1 MQKIFLTIFIVLEV
15 FIAFPQEKNTGNGS
29 FKISNLKTS
38 IWDKLKFHIGLSVTF
53 DIEFPASLN
62 PENDE
67 TFNITLIIKDSIGN
81 TIFNN
86 PSIYSVVYAKS
97 ENLEGSNFVNKG
109 VDLFIPDYELNVTAG
124 KHNLTASMY
133 IRSGS
138 KDYGEIYSGKI
149 PVVYLNYY
157 NYDDQEFKISGF
169 NSENK
174 NETELDGIF
183 LRFNSEYKFMSQQI
197 KDYEKNEN
205 SKFYYYYFTIY
216 DENNKLVYSPTDE
229 ITEDESDE
237 WIRATA
243 KEPGKKDNFTSF
255 IPFRRLNL
263 SSGAHKLKI
272 YLSVTS
278 KNRDYLFKNIAKT
291 ELSVIQ
297 PNLYIASLNVSNLK
311 VKYGIYDSPNV
322 FGRIFS
328 KKNKGYGYPDL
339 IWKIKSGNEVFYYS
353 DISKNSFNA
362 YDGGKTFKLAEND
375 PLDIFVEDHDQ
386 LINNDLI
393 SEFRIPNKKGE
404 LEINQIDY
412 TNKDIEKMNF
422 IFSKIKIPRV
432 VCRNIQLTKSSRMNV
447 SGFDF
452 IIDFDSTSLSSKLDI
467 ELNPFS
473 IAENDEINYL
483 NYFRIIENE
492 ELKLP
497 GQIILNQMSKKDRLS
512 LFIPHYSLGQKS
524 MLGFATETNGI
535 KIDSYNNPEEINI
548 AEINDIKF
556 DINNIGER
564 KISGINGVLVTFNY
578 NIPALYLT
586 DLGVSGIELSSEL
599 FSEDKKSSFDRY
611 YESVHTEDQEYNT
624 IRGFIPF
631 YKLAGLDHELK
642 CVAILSAA
650 IKSNRRAIG
659 KNEKT
664 FTITIPPFSS
674 VIYNTAFIKCKN
686 IDEPKLFIRIKHH
699 DEVINLSETVNVNK
713 KIALTGDYSAR
724 FSAHPEDD
732 IVVEIVGL
740 TSYETE
746 TVLGSWIMPAKDF
759 DSKTIKLPGNKV
771 LKKIKLLREDF
782 IK

>member
-1 MQKIFLTIFIVLEV
+1 MRNILLLILTV
-15 FIAFPQEKNTGNGS
+15 FIAFQAMSQSENTRAGS

-38 IWDKLKFHIGLSVTF
+38 LWDKLKFHIGLSVTF

-62 PENDE
+62 PDNEE
-67 TFNITLIIKDSIGN
+67 TYNITVVIRDSLGN

-97 ENLEGSNFVNKG
+97 ENLEGSKFVNKG

-138 KDYGEIYSGKI
+138 KDYGEIYTGKI
-149 PVVYLNYY
+149 PVLYLNYY
-157 NYDDQEFKISGF
+157 NYNDQEFKISGF

-174 NETELDGIF
+174 TEAELDGIF
-183 LRFNSEYKFMSQQI
+183 VRFNSEYKFMSQQI

-216 DENNKLVYSPTDE
+216 DENNKLVYSPADE
-229 ITEDESDE
+229 ITESESDE

-243 KEPGKKDNFTSF
+243 KEPGIKDNFTSF

-263 SSGAHKLKI
+263 SSGAHKIKI
-272 YLSVTS
+272 YLNVTS
-278 KNRDYLFKNIAKT
+278 KNRDYVFKNIAKT
-291 ELSVIQ
+291 ELQVIQ
-297 PNLYIASLNVSNLK
+297 PDLFITSLNVSNLK
-311 VKYGIYDSPNV
+311 VKFGIYDSPNV

-362 YDGGKTFKLAEND
+362 YDGGKTFKMADND
-375 PLDIFVEDHDQ
+375 PVVIFVEDHDQ
-386 LINNDLI
+386 LISNDYI
-393 SEFRIPNKKGE
+393 SEILIPNKKGE
-404 LEINQIDY
+404 LEINQIDFS
-412 TNKDIEKMNF
+412 NKDIEKMDF
-422 IFSKIKIPRV
+422 IFSKLKIPHII
-432 VCRNIQLTKSSRMNV
+432 CRNIQLTKSSRMNV
-447 SGFDF
+447 SGFDL

-467 ELNPFS
+467 EFNPFR

-483 NYFRIIENE
+483 NYFRIIENDD
-492 ELKLP
+492 LKLP

-512 LFIPHYSLGQKS
+512 IFIPHYSLGKKS
-524 MLGFATETNGI
+524 IVGFATKTNGI
-535 KIDSYNNPEEINI
+535 EIDSYNNQEEINI
-548 AEINDIKF
+548 EEINDVKF

-564 KISGINGVLVTFNY
+564 KISGINGVLVTFNF

-586 DLGVSGIELSSEL
+586 DLGVSGIELNSEL
-599 FSEDKKSSFDRY
+599 FSADKKTSFDRF

-642 CVAILSAA
+642 CAA
-650 IKSNRRAIG
+650 SLTASIKSSKRSIG
-659 KNEKT
+659 NDEKT

-699 DEVINLSETVNVNK
+699 DEIINLSETVNVNK
-713 KIALTGDYSAR
+713 KVALTGDYSAR

-732 IVVEIVGL
+732 VIVEVVGL

-746 TVLGSWIMPAKDF
+746 TILGEWIVLAKDF
-759 DSKTIKLPGNKV
+759 DSKTIKLQGNKV
-771 LKKIKLLREDF
+771 LKKVKLLREDF